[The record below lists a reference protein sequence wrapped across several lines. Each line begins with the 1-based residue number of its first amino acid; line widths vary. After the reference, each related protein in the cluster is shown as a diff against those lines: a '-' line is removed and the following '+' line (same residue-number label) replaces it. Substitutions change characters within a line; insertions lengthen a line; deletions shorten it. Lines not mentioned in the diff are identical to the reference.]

1 MAVYRRRYQ
10 AAGRTAGSGRFR
22 FLVFARFALRELFAL
37 RVFSL
42 YFVLCFAAPL
52 VGAAII
58 YLHYNPLGLKVLQ
71 TTIHELLPIDRQF
84 FLVFLLIQTGAGSL
98 LAAVVGPGLVAP
110 DLANNALPLYLSRPI
125 GRRDYIL
132 GKLSVLVGLM
142 SLLTWIPIML
152 LWALQCAL
160 GGWTWFAANLRIPVG
175 ILACSALWILV
186 VSLLTLAVSAW
197 VRWRPIATLCVFGY
211 FFVSAAVGT
220 LANELLS
227 TDWGNVLN
235 VAKLM
240 RFLWSDFFG
249 IRPLEDALPTGAV
262 VAALVATCLM
272 FLTMLLRRVRAYEVV
287 RG

>member
-10 AAGRTAGSGRFR
+10 AAGRAAAGRLR
-22 FLVFARFALRELFAL
+22 FLVFARYALRELFAL
-37 RVFSL
+37 RVFAL

-52 VGAAII
+52 VGAVII
-58 YLHYNPLGLKVLQ
+58 YLHFNPLGLKVLE
-71 TTIHELLPIDRQF
+71 TTVRELLPIDRQF

-98 LAAVVGPGLVAP
+98 LAAVIGPGLVAP

-125 GRRDYIL
+125 SRSDYIL

-152 LWALQCAL
+152 LYAEQCAL
-160 GGWTWFAANLRIPVG
+160 AGWSWFAANLRIPLG

-197 VRWRPIATLCVFGY
+197 VRWRPVATLSVFGY
-211 FFVSAAVGT
+211 FFVSAAIGT
-220 LANELLS
+220 LANKLLHTS
-227 TDWGNVLN
+227 WGNVLN

-249 IRPLEDALPTGAV
+249 LQPLRDALPTGAV
-262 VAALVATCLM
+262 VLAIVVTCLG
-272 FLTMLLRRVRAYEVV
+272 FLAMLGRRVRAYEVV

>member
-10 AAGRTAGSGRFR
+10 ANGHAGTPDQLR
-22 FLVFARFALRELFAL
+22 FLVFARYALRDLFAL
-37 RVFSL
+37 RLFSL

-52 VGAAII
+52 VAAAII
-58 YLHYNPLGLKVLQ
+58 YLHYNPLGLQVLQ
-71 TTIHELLPIDRQF
+71 TTVRELLPIDRQF
-84 FLVFLLIQTGAGSL
+84 FARFLSIQTAAGLL
-98 LAAVVGPGLVAP
+98 LAAVIGPGLVAP

-125 GRRDYIL
+125 SRRDYVF

-142 SLLTWIPIML
+142 SLLTWIPMTL
-152 LWALQCAL
+152 LWALQCTL
-160 GGWTWFAANLRIPVG
+160 GGWEWCAANLRVPAG

-186 VSLLTLAVSAW
+186 VSLLTLAISAW

-211 FFVSAAVGT
+211 FFISAAMGA
-220 LANELLS
+220 LANEILNTS
-227 TDWGNVLN
+227 WGNLLN

-249 IRPLEDALPTGAV
+249 IRQLDDALPTAAV
-262 VAALVATCLM
+262 VAAIVATCFV
-272 FLTMLLRRVRAYEVV
+272 FLAMLWRRVRAYEVV